1 MLEASERLP
10 EGGLRAGLRAEACVA
25 AWHERFWIN
34 AGHGGQAGSV
44 RPELSEPNLRTN
56 GSFLPKSECFQRW
69 DKFM

>member
-34 AGHGGQAGSV
+34 AGHGVHAGSV
-44 RPELSEPNLRTN
+44 RPELSEPKLKTS
-56 GSFLPKSECFQRW
+56 GPVLPKSHEINC
-69 DKFM
+69 